1 MWIAA
6 VCAFEDSVVPLDRH
20 NSLKFVNGSR
30 GSWSCKYGFSVWLM
44 CHSMEARAVDKS
56 SESNQYAKEA
66 LMSREARADL
76 STVQVLCI
84 LSWIGGVRRPGAA
97 DKRGKFGDHGHRGDH
112 RNHEFGHQILERR
125 KGEEAL
131 DVSSTAEQRWKSLFG
146 DSGVAYAPPGTG
158 WAAYAG
164 WKRDRFSVFSGN

>member
-97 DKRGKFGDHGHRGDH
+97 DKRGTPE
-112 RNHEFGHQILERR
+112 NSC
-125 KGEEAL
+125 
-131 DVSSTAEQRWKSLFG
+131 DVSHTLSGSSLAFLRFIQ
-146 DSGVAYAPPGTG
+146 VASPRA
-158 WAAYAG
+158 
-164 WKRDRFSVFSGN
+164 RQVR